1 MARLVRGMGCTSGG
15 NAVPS
20 ASRSSNTLYKASE
33 SSDDSDDSDAL
44 TAHEQELLQQLC
56 GNSLVSPTPGTARIS
71 AMMPWRRR
79 ITWSRGSP
87 RLYSL
92 QAGRTVAASPSST
105 MTTSMTRCDAAG
117 AALVNPQ
124 VSEIASRIS

>member
-1 MARLVRGMGCTSGG
+1 MGCTSSG

-56 GNSLVSPTPGTARIS
+56 GNSLVSPTPGT
-71 AMMPWRRR
+71 
-79 ITWSRGSP
+79 T
-87 RLYSL
+87 
-92 QAGRTVAASPSST
+92 
-105 MTTSMTRCDAAG
+105 
-117 AALVNPQ
+117 
-124 VSEIASRIS
+124 